1 MASIVRFLAS
11 LFAHVLKLLS
21 SIDSM
26 KALCCMSFLGKSSSE
41 ILVAGCQ
48 NVMFKIDIEQGRI
61 TEEVRE

>member
-1 MASIVRFLAS
+1 MASIVRFLR
-11 LFAHVLKLLS
+11 LLLAHVLKWLS

>member
-1 MASIVRFLAS
+1 MASIVRFLGS
-11 LFAHVLKLLS
+11 LLAHVLKLLS

-26 KALCCMSFLGKSSSE
+26 KALCCMSFLGKSSPE